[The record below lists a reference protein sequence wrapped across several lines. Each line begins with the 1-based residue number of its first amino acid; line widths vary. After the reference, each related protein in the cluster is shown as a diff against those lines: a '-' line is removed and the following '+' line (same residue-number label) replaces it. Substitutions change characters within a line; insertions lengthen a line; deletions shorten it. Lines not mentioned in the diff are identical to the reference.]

1 MNKKIKILHLEDS
14 LKDSELIHSLIESGG
29 IAHDYFFA
37 DNESDYLRILENE
50 KIDLILSDFSMPDY
64 SGDKALT
71 LAIKNYSHIP
81 FIFVSGTISEDRA
94 INAMLNGATDY
105 VFKNKLERLVPAIK
119 RALHEYENNRNR
131 KQAEDALAS
140 SETRYRR
147 LFETAKDGI
156 IILDAE
162 TGMITDVN
170 PFLIELLGYSKEQ
183 FIEKKIWEIGF
194 FKDII
199 ANQDKFLELQKQKYV
214 RYEDLPLETSNGRKI
229 NVEFVSNVYTEDKQN
244 VIQCNIRDITER
256 KRAERDLIRSE
267 KELKWAQQQ
276 TQIGS
281 FYIDLITNKVTW
293 SEELY
298 KMYGFDPTLP
308 PPLLYDSQTLF
319 TSESWELLSTS
330 IANTTKTGKPYE
342 IELQTLKKDGVH
354 GWMWARG
361 EAITNAKGEIIEI
374 SGVVQDIT
382 ERKQAEELLAK
393 ENMKYQDLVDSIS
406 DIFFSLD
413 KDLRYT
419 YWNFA
424 SEELLRVSAEN
435 AIGKTI
441 MEVFP
446 ENESRK
452 QLEEFYKHVI
462 KTKEPSQ
469 LIINYPGDIN
479 LIHEISAYPREE
491 GISVFIKD
499 ITQRIL
505 AEKKIRESEEKFR
518 NLIEF
523 LPTTIYETDLTGNYT
538 YVNKVGIE
546 LFGYTKEDIDKGL
559 NIKSIIVPEQK
570 EKAFESL
577 KHILNRKEN
586 GINEYDLLKKSGDV
600 FPVYIQTMLIC
611 ENEKPVGFRGIVFDV
626 SDIKKA
632 QLQLKES
639 EEKYRHLFNNAEVGM
654 FRTRLDGSEILE
666 FNEKYLR
673 ILNYTSEEI
682 KGKQSVNIWAKQSE
696 RERMMQILNTERH
709 VTDFEFDALTKH
721 GEIRRCITSLQINID
736 EGILE
741 GSILDITENKRA
753 EEALKESESSL
764 RFAQKI
770 ANMGSWEWDT
780 ITQETRWSENYFSF
794 FKFNPSETEASFELF
809 KSRIHP
815 DDVRF
820 FDEQFTMLINDKIS
834 KIFELRIIQTD
845 GSIKWIQNN
854 IVPIIKDNNIC
865 KLKGAF
871 IDITERKQAE
881 EKTRILSTAVE
892 QSDSSIVITDKNGD
906 IEYVNPAFYK
916 VTGYTY
922 QEALGKNPRIL
933 KSGVTTENEYSNLW
947 KTISSGSVWKGEFSN
962 KKKNGELYWESAS
975 ISPILNESGEISH
988 YVAVKEDIT
997 ERKQAEEL
1005 LKHAY
1010 DNLEVQVIERT
1021 AELAKANNQLQIES
1035 NDRKKV
1041 IEKEKELNA
1050 LKSQFISTVSH
1061 EFRTPLAGIL
1071 SSTQLLKRYE
1081 DKWDNAKKEEKYTQI
1096 FDAVKHTIS
1105 LLNDVSLVNKGDGST
1120 ITVKPCMINLKEL
1133 LQTIIKENKQIYD
1146 PDFEIET
1153 TFHLTQTD
1161 YFFDKEIIRHIFG
1174 NLISNA
1180 IKYSGNSKK
1189 IILNVTEESENILF
1203 NVIDYGIG
1211 IPESDQ
1217 KFMFEPFHRA
1227 SNVEAIPGT
1236 GFGLSIVKRMVD
1248 TLSGTIIIISE
1259 TGRGTTVNIKLPI
1272 FKITE
1277 KENIIYNK

>member
-881 EKTRILSTAVE
+881 E
-892 QSDSSIVITDKNGD
+892 
-906 IEYVNPAFYK
+906 
-916 VTGYTY
+916 
-922 QEALGKNPRIL
+922 
-933 KSGVTTENEYSNLW
+933 
-947 KTISSGSVWKGEFSN
+947 
-962 KKKNGELYWESAS
+962 
-975 ISPILNESGEISH
+975 
-988 YVAVKEDIT
+988 
-997 ERKQAEEL
+997 L

>member
-14 LKDSELIHSLIESGG
+14 LKDSELIHALIESGG
-29 IAHDYFFA
+29 IEHDYFFS
-37 DNESDYLRILENE
+37 DNEKDYIKILEEE
-50 KIDLILSDFSMPDY
+50 KIDLILSDYSMPY
-64 SGDKALT
+64 YNGIEALKF
-71 LAIKNYSHIP
+71 AREKYAHIP
-81 FIFVSGTISEDRA
+81 FILISGA
-94 INAMLNGATDY
+94 IEKDVAIHAMLNGASDCVLKEKT
-105 VFKNKLERLVPAIK
+105 ERLVPAIK
-119 RALHEYENNRNR
+119 DVLHEYEKKNI
-131 KQAEDALAS
+131 QHLAEAALNA

-147 LFETAKDGI
+147 LFESAKDGI

-764 RFAQKI
+764 RDAQKI